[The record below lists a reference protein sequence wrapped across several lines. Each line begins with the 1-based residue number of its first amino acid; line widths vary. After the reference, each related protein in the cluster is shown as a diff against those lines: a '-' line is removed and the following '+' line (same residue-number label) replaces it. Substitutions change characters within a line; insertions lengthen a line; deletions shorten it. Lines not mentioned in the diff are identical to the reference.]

1 MSEEIEKLCAECD
14 ELYSDHGPRADDC
27 GKVVRVLAR
36 CVTALREIDELRTA
50 DGRLNSSM
58 TAAELSNLR
67 ALAKEANKHRENP
80 SFETRNAERKFQD
93 AANPTAILALIAE
106 IREPTKHKAYWY
118 GMFLDREKERDEAR
132 ELAFKWRGLW
142 LEAKCWTVNDV
153 MRFSW
158 EESARGA
165 G

>member
-1 MSEEIEKLCAECD
+1 
-14 ELYSDHGPRADDC
+14 
-27 GKVVRVLAR
+27 
-36 CVTALREIDELRTA
+36 
-50 DGRLNSSM
+50 M

-67 ALAKEANKHRENP
+67 ALAKAATPGPWHPPTKEDGYITQTSHI
-80 SFETRNAERKFQD
+80 TRDVWTIPRSLEDMQFIA
-93 AANPTAILALIAE
+93 AANPSTVLVLIGSLEDAE
-106 IREPTKHKAYWY
+106 SWSEKLNDKACEL
-118 GMFLDREKERDEAR
+118 MKERDEAR

-158 EESARGA
+158 EESAKGH